1 MAAASIPE
9 LIKHLQN
16 LQRPLFDR
24 TEPFLSPVEWQLFS
38 YHLDLPANHRSSYA
52 LLPRLT
58 AWSFLHPEQPIVWLR
73 LLLLHLGLGGT
84 RSVVYAAPYAE
95 CFFATH
101 GEDTDRAEA
110 LLSWIRRA
118 KSVLANDAARQAS
131 LPRKDRTLIRPQTA
145 IGRPAK
151 PLATCRPF
159 TLLAKRPATSLPTPY
174 LR

>member
-1 MAAASIPE
+1 MAAASLPE
-9 LIKHLQN
+9 LIKHLQD

-58 AWSFLHPEQPIVWLR
+58 AWSFLHPKQSIVWLR

-95 CFFATH
+95 CFFAAY
-101 GEDTDRAEA
+101 GDEARLAEA
-110 LLSWIRRA
+110 LLSWFRKA
-118 KSVLANDAARQAS
+118 KSILADDAARQGS
-131 LPRKDRTLIRPQTA
+131 PPCENRTLMCMQWAT
-145 IGRPAK
+145 GSPAM
-151 PLATCRPF
+151 LVVICRPF
-159 TLLAKRPATSLPTPY
+159 TLLAMRQATSLLTPY